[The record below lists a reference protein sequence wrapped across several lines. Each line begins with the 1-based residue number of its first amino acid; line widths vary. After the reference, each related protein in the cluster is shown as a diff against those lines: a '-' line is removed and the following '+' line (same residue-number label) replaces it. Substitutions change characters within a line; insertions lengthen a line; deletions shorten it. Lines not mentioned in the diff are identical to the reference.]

1 MLCCILVLLA
11 LWRLNKQVTQTN
23 GHKNHAPANGAI
35 RAKGKNR
42 AKKSC
47 QQSNAAA
54 NASAKE
60 NNLRGKGEK
69 TRPQCH
75 AASLNESG
83 KRQRK
88 KSRAKLTHYTK
99 NMTTRGIEHCLR
111 GSCLN
116 ELTNQAANVCCIG
129 DSCYPI

>member
-11 LWRLNKQVTQTN
+11 LWRLNRQVIQTN
-23 GHKNHAPANGAI
+23 WRKNHTPANGVI
-35 RAKGKNR
+35 RANGKITPKNR
-42 AKKSC
+42 ANSPMQRPTRAPRKVIR
-47 QQSNAAA
+47 AARE
-54 NASAKE
+54 K
-60 NNLRGKGEK
+60 K
-69 TRPQCH
+69 TRQQCH
-75 AASLNESG
+75 AVSLNESG

-99 NMTTRGIEHCLR
+99 NMTTRGIKHCPR

>member
-1 MLCCILVLLA
+1 ME
-11 LWRLNKQVTQTN
+11 RS
-23 GHKNHAPANGAI
+23 APREQI
-35 RAKGKNR
+35 TP
-42 AKKSC
+42 KKSR
-47 QQSNAAA
+47 QQSHAAA

-60 NNLRGKGEK
+60 SNPRAKGGKMH
-69 TRPQCH
+69 PQCH

-129 DSCYPI
+129 DTCYPI